1 MKDKDK
7 NYFKFDISNFN
18 SWWNNSEIINEIVSQ
33 IYTGWQ
39 IPVSGIQSGSAPMTD
54 SIPSYGEALNPSLYV
69 GCNQFKEHIWKDKYF
84 IKDSLQTEYLNH
96 LQCHAAYFVQ
106 QPLYYNSMFE
116 ILN

>member
-39 IPVSGIQSGSAPMTD
+39 IPASGIQSGSAPMTD
-54 SIPSYGEALNPSLYV
+54 SIPSYGETLNPSLYV
-69 GCNQFKEHIWKDKYF
+69 GCNQFKEPIWKDKYF